1 MIILSHENVTLC
13 VVFLFVE
20 IIQKHQQSSPS
31 ESACLWLAALK
42 STECLM
48 DLCVVMVVF
57 DERSWLGEAKPCNP
71 LDMTVTIS
79 SLSSVVKMVY
89 LALCSQ
95 LFLQLLVTA
104 AQILGLHDKAF
115 CFRSDL
121 RATLLYGQ
129 AGALSSL
136 SLSLTPS
143 ATTAGRMSHYG
154 KSLVLRGN
162 FGAEPWAGEPWHDMT
177 WKCPL
182 VEQHADVLLFQR
194 VSSTGTV
201 SCLYPLNDTS
211 LLSLAYTLLFSFAG
225 PESRN
230 ALFLKSLCAF
240 LSLPICHPY
249 WFSNSSCMFCCC
261 CNNQKY

>member
-1 MIILSHENVTLC
+1 MWPC
-13 VVFLFVE
+13 VWF
-20 IIQKHQQSSPS
+20 SSSWRSYKNTSSFHPLNLLV
-31 ESACLWLAALK
+31 CGFAALK

-48 DLCVVMVVF
+48 DSCVVMVVF
-57 DERSWLGEAKPCNP
+57 DERSWFGEAKPCNP

-79 SLSSVVKMVY
+79 SIVKMVY
-89 LALCSQ
+89 LALYRE
-95 LFLQLLVTA
+95 LFLPLLVNA
-104 AQILGLHDKAF
+104 AQIPGLHNKTF
-115 CFRSDL
+115 YFRFDL
-121 RATLLYGQ
+121 RATWLHGQ
-129 AGALSSL
+129 AGVLSFL
-136 SLSLTPS
+136 SLWLTPS

-162 FGAEPWAGEPWHDMT
+162 FEAGPWAREPWHDMT

-201 SCLYPLNDTS
+201 SCLYPLNYTS
-211 LLSLAYTLLFSFAG
+211 LLSLANTLLFSLAL
-225 PESRN
+225 PDRLNS
-230 ALFLKSLCAF
+230 LFLKSLCAL

-249 WFSNSSCMFCCC
+249 WFSNASCMFCYC